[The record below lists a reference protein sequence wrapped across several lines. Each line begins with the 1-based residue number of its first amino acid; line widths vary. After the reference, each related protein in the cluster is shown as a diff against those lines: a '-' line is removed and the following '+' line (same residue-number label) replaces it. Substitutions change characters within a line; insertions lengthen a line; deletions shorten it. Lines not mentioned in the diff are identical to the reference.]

1 MRALIASVLMSVVAL
16 SPVCA
21 MAKDILDPAAQAG
34 LVKTEVSGFREAY
47 IKPGVDFSRYSQV
60 VIKPLGFG
68 PGGDKRRED
77 DVAKITAPNRE
88 ELAERFGSTL
98 KSHLGETRQVVEAAA
113 GQPTLV
119 VEPVLLAARSNRTP
133 YDMRPPALINAKIYG
148 IGSAKVTYKV
158 SDAATGE
165 VLLITADQREG
176 EDLRNNFNAPFFWGD
191 VNQFASRWASAL
203 AEALPA
209 AKKPVGA
216 S

>member
-1 MRALIASVLMSVVAL
+1 MRSLLASVLMSVVAL

-21 MAKDILDPAAQAG
+21 YAKDLLDPAAQAG
-34 LVKTEVSGFREAY
+34 LVKTEIAGFREAF
-47 IKPGVDFSRYSQV
+47 IKPGVDFTRYAQV

-77 DVAKITAPNRE
+77 DVSKITQPNRE
-88 ELAERFGSTL
+88 ELADRFGSTL
-98 KSHLGETRQVVEAAA
+98 KSHLGESRQVVDAA
-113 GQPTLV
+113 GGQAALII
-119 VEPVLLAARSNRTP
+119 EPVLLAARSNRTP

-148 IGSAKVTYKV
+148 IGSASVSYKV
-158 SDAATGE
+158 SDAASGE
-165 VLLITADQREG
+165 VLLITADHREG

-203 AEALPA
+203 ADALPV